1 MHVGETDNPR
11 YRNRKSKVTTNV
23 LGVCDQNINFIFVLL
38 SWEGST
44 SNSRVI
50 RDVIT
55 RLNGLRV
62 PTSRHLFPKMWNT
75 LIYDNIIKRH
85 K

>member
-62 PTSRHLFPKMWNT
+62 PTSRHLFPKM
-75 LIYDNIIKRH
+75 
-85 K
+85 